1 MKKLIKSELKSEEMK
16 SLVRRIIIRFMPV
29 PVIIGAITL
38 LPAGT
43 FNYWQ
48 VYVLVGFLVVPML
61 FVLFYFLKHDP
72 QFLERRIKTKEKEKT
87 QRFIQATFT
96 LLFLSAFIISGFDR
110 RFGWSQIPV
119 SMIILA
125 NCISLLGY
133 VFVFFVFR
141 ENSYASRVVEV
152 ENNQKVISTGVY
164 SFVRHPMYVGVI
176 IMWLPIPI
184 ALGSYWALIPIATIP
199 VALVIRILNEESVL
213 KKDLPGY
220 EEYCQKTKYRLIPF
234 VW

>member
-1 MKKLIKSELKSEEMK
+1 
-16 SLVRRIIIRFMPV
+16 
-29 PVIIGAITL
+29 
-38 LPAGT
+38 
-43 FNYWQ
+43 
-48 VYVLVGFLVVPML
+48 
-61 FVLFYFLKHDP
+61 
-72 QFLERRIKTKEKEKT
+72 
-87 QRFIQATFT
+87 
-96 LLFLSAFIISGFDR
+96 
-110 RFGWSQIPV
+110 
-119 SMIILA
+119 MIILA

-176 IMWLPIPI
+176 IMWLPVPI